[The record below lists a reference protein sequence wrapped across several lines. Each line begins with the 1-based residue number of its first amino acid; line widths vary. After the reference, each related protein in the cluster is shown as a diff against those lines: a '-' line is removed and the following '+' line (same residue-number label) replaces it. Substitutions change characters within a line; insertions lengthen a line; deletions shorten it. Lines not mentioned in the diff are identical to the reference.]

1 MGSWSIGH
9 WIVVAIV
16 LVLLFGT
23 KRLKNLGGD
32 LGSAVKDF
40 RKTFKDSSQED
51 GPAER
56 LEADPPEAPKA
67 AETET
72 ETEKNKVA

>member
-32 LGSAVKDF
+32 LGSAMRDF
-40 RKTFKDSSQED
+40 RKSFKDSSQD
-51 GPAER
+51 DAPAGR
-56 LEADPPEAPKA
+56 LEADPPEPAKA
-67 AETET
+67 AQG
-72 ETEKNKVA
+72 EKDKVA

>member
-32 LGSAVKDF
+32 LGSAMRDF
-40 RKTFKDSSQED
+40 RKSFKDSSSDET
-51 GPAER
+51 PPER
-56 LEADPPEAPKA
+56 LEADPPAAAKA
-67 AETET
+67 TQSD
-72 ETEKNKVA
+72 KDKVA

>member
-32 LGSAVKDF
+32 LGSAMKDF
-40 RKTFKDSSQED
+40 RKSFKDSSQED
-51 GPAER
+51 APAER
-56 LEADPPEAPKA
+56 LEADPLETPKA
-67 AETET
+67 AEA
-72 ETEKNKVA
+72 EKDKVA

>member
-32 LGSAVKDF
+32 LGSAMKDF
-40 RKTFKDSSQED
+40 RKSFKDSSQEEA
-51 GPAER
+51 PAER
-56 LEADPPEAPKA
+56 LEADPPETAKA
-67 AETET
+67 SEA
-72 ETEKNKVA
+72 EKNKVA

>member
-1 MGSWSIGH
+1 MGTWSIGH

-32 LGSAVKDF
+32 LGGAMRDF
-40 RKTFKDSSQED
+40 RKAFKDGKQDED
-51 GPAER
+51 ASETPR
-56 LEADPPEAPKA
+56 LQADPPEQAQSSASEQKD
-67 AETET
+67 
-72 ETEKNKVA
+72 KVA

>member
-1 MGSWSIGH
+1 MGTWSIGL

-32 LGSAVKDF
+32 LGGAMRDF
-40 RKTFKDSSQED
+40 RKAFKEGGQDSAND
-51 GPAER
+51 AEAPR
-56 LEADPPEAPKA
+56 LQADPPEQAKA
-67 AETET
+67 SAEQK
-72 ETEKNKVA
+72 EKAS

>member
-32 LGSAVKDF
+32 LGGAMRDF
-40 RKTFKDSSQED
+40 RKAFKDGGQEEK
-51 GPAER
+51 GEEAPR
-56 LEADPPEAPKA
+56 LQADPPAQASATTEQKEKA
-67 AETET
+67 S
-72 ETEKNKVA
+72 